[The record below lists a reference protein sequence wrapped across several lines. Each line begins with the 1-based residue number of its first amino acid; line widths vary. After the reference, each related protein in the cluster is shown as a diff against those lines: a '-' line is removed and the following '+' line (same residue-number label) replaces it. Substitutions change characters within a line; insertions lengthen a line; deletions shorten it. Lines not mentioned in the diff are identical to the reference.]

1 MAEVLSLPHSEQTFD
16 SSLRRTSSQ
25 PSLYLDNPQQHSSP
39 AGPVKSDYK
48 SAYRLRQVRGS
59 SSQPSSAPSSPSLER
74 IDFSNT
80 ASYLSTPSS
89 SLSLDDGCDTV
100 DEDSG
105 FQFPLYHSSGSASA
119 VEDDPLDSDEILP
132 ELTRHG
138 AQSVSR
144 DESPELETPPRKLSR
159 TDSVTL
165 TSIAD
170 DTAVKPQ
177 PTRHVDYLSHDW
189 KEEEIWSSWRH
200 IVAKRGELDNW
211 ERLENASWRTWMQA
225 QQRLRT
231 INPDKLNWM
240 KDHDVTWLYGPLQ
253 TGSSH
258 IKKEDTSGS
267 SQFSRSSS
275 FASKKPILKRRSVSE
290 IMLARSL
297 STQSLMRQATDA
309 IKAQEATASFIR
321 PAMAARTY
329 SDMSSR
335 PSPANS
341 SNRTVPDSP
350 SPFTTS
356 TSSGSETPDDRRHIH
371 FNETV
376 EQCIAITAD
385 ADEPGY
391 ESSVLAEE
399 DEHSSDE
406 EFLTMKTDRTIER
419 KLSRHATPR
428 SSFSDQGGKTIAMLP
443 TTTLKYRSDTPELTP
458 QKSSAMH
465 HSTGGLRESSSQET
479 LRPSH
484 PSANFLVDDDDD
496 DDDEP
501 MDPQWK
507 KRPTHQRKSS
517 LGAQHARYDGNSS
530 PHPSQLGLDL
540 YRDDNDELQRAG
552 MRRTPSGMFMP
563 YDEGDGE
570 MGPDGA
576 GIYGKVVDT
585 YNTARDIA
593 HVIWNVGWRR

>member
-1 MAEVLSLPHSEQTFD
+1 MAEVLSLPHPEQNYN

-25 PSLYLDNPQQHSSP
+25 PSLYLDHQQQPSSS
-39 AGPVKSDYK
+39 GPPKADYK
-48 SAYRLRQVRGS
+48 SAYRLREVRNS

-89 SLSLDDGCDTV
+89 SLSLDDGCDNV

-105 FQFPLYHSSGSASA
+105 FQFPIYHSSGPASA
-119 VEDDPLDSDEILP
+119 VDDDPLDPDETLP
-132 ELTRHG
+132 ELSRHS
-138 AQSVSR
+138 AKSVSR

-267 SQFSRSSS
+267 SLFTRSDS
-275 FASKKPILKRRSVSE
+275 FAASKKPILKRRSVSE

-309 IKAQEATASFIR
+309 IKAQEAAASFVR
-321 PAMAARTY
+321 PSMAARTY
-329 SDMSSR
+329 SDISSR

-341 SNRTVPDSP
+341 SNRTVPESP
-350 SPFTTS
+350 SPFTSS
-356 TSSGSETPDDRRHIH
+356 TSSGSETPDDGRHIH

-376 EQCIAITAD
+376 EQCIAITTD
-385 ADEPGY
+385 DHERDY
-391 ESSVLAEE
+391 ESSVLEEE

-406 EFLTMKTDRTIER
+406 EFLTMKTDRSIER
-419 KLSRHATPR
+419 KLSRNATPR
-428 SSFSDQGGKTIAMLP
+428 GSFSEQGGKTIAMLP
-443 TTTLKYRSDTPELTP
+443 TTTLKYRADTPECTP

-465 HSTGGLRESSSQET
+465 HSTGGLRESSSSET

-484 PSANFLVDDDDD
+484 PSANFLVAEDE
-496 DDDEP
+496 DDEP

-507 KRPTHQRKSS
+507 KRPTPARKNS
-517 LGAQHARYDGNSS
+517 LGMHHSRFDGSGS

-563 YDEGDGE
+563 YDENDSE
-570 MGPDGA
+570 MGPDGN

>member
-1 MAEVLSLPHSEQTFD
+1 MAEVLSLPRPEQTFN

-25 PSLYLDNPQQHSSP
+25 PSLYLDHHQQAP
-39 AGPVKSDYK
+39 TGTTKADYK
-48 SAYRLRQVRGS
+48 SAYRLREVRNS

-100 DEDSG
+100 DEDIG
-105 FQFPLYHSSGSASA
+105 FQFPVYHSSGPTSA
-119 VEDDPLDSDEILP
+119 VDDDPLDPDETLP
-132 ELTRHG
+132 ELSRHS
-138 AQSVSR
+138 AKSVSSR
-144 DESPELETPPRKLSR
+144 DDSPELETPPRNLSR

-267 SQFSRSSS
+267 SLFTRSDS
-275 FASKKPILKRRSVSE
+275 FATSKKPILKRRSVSE

-309 IKAQEATASFIR
+309 IKAQEATASFVR
-321 PAMAARTY
+321 PSMAARAY
-329 SDMSSR
+329 SDISSR

-341 SNRTVPDSP
+341 SNRTVPESP
-350 SPFTTS
+350 SPFTSS
-356 TSSGSETPDDRRHIH
+356 TSSGSETPDDGRHIH

-376 EQCIAITAD
+376 EQCIAITTED
-385 ADEPGY
+385 HERDY
-391 ESSVLAEE
+391 ESSVLEEEE
-399 DEHSSDE
+399 DHSSDE

-419 KLSRHATPR
+419 KLSRNATPR
-428 SSFSDQGGKTIAMLP
+428 GSFSEQGGKTIAMLP
-443 TTTLKYRSDTPELTP
+443 TTTLKYRADTPELTP
-458 QKSSAMH
+458 QKSSAVH

-484 PSANFLVDDDDD
+484 PSANFLVDEDDGE
-496 DDDEP
+496 EP

-507 KRPTHQRKSS
+507 KRPVPARKAS
-517 LGAQHARYDGNSS
+517 LGVQHSRYDGSGS

-563 YDEGDGE
+563 YDENDSE
-570 MGPDGA
+570 LGPDGN